1 MRGPFLYE
9 FESPSPNDD
18 LCQGSDLGFEQTL
31 KFPAQ
36 ECFVTS
42 LPVVK
47 ICPMVLEKT
56 FENCQCVKVFAFF
69 VVAFYLSLPFF
80 PKENLRVLCVKFG
93 LDLNWS
99 FKSRSRS
106 FWLRAAFERCIWK
119 ITQALFQWRSSMY
132 KNGRGLPNDLMAL
145 PRQMKEKHVKWTA

>member
-18 LCQGSDLGFEQTL
+18 LFQGSDLGFEQTL

-36 ECFVTS
+36 ECFVPS

-69 VVAFYLSLPFF
+69 LLFISLHLFSQR
-80 PKENLRVLCVKFG
+80 KLKGALCQVWF
-93 LDLNWS
+93 
-99 FKSRSRS
+99 R
-106 FWLRAAFERCIWK
+106 FE
-119 ITQALFQWRSSMY
+119 LEFQ
-132 KNGRGLPNDLMAL
+132 K
-145 PRQMKEKHVKWTA
+145 

>member
-1 MRGPFLYE
+1 MIIFLKKNEGTFLYE

-18 LCQGSDLGFEQTL
+18 LFQGSDLGFEQTL

-36 ECFVTS
+36 ECFVPS

-69 VVAFYLSLPFF
+69 FCFLSLFTFF

-93 LDLNWS
+93 LDVNWS

-106 FWLRAAFERCIWK
+106 F
-119 ITQALFQWRSSMY
+119 
-132 KNGRGLPNDLMAL
+132 
-145 PRQMKEKHVKWTA
+145 